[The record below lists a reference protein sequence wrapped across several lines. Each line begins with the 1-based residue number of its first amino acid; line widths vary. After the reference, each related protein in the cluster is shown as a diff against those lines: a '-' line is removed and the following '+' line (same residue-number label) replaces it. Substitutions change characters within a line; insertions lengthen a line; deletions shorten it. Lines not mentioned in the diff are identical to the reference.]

1 MNLIRRNEEIQK
13 RKKLDFKERLR
24 IEEHHRSGLGPTAI
38 ARRLKRSPST
48 ISREIK
54 RNSSGQ
60 EYMAHIA
67 SQNART
73 RLSEARAVPRNMTQ
87 AFKKKLKALLK
98 KGWGPEQI
106 SGRLKRQGLSIDV
119 STLFRTV

>member
-1 MNLIRRNEEIQK
+1 MKK

-54 RNSSGQ
+54 RNSSGHQ
-60 EYMAHIA
+60 YIAHMA
-67 SQNART
+67 SFNART
-73 RLSEARAVPRNMTQ
+73 RLSEARSVPRKMTRALQ
-87 AFKKKLKALLK
+87 QKLKALLK
-98 KGWGPEQI
+98 KGWSPEQI
-106 SGRLKRQGLSIDV
+106 SGRLTQILHKIRGFIAIICYNLG
-119 STLFRTV
+119 T